1 MWCKR
6 HGFNP
11 WVGKIPWSRKC
22 QFTPLFLPGKSYGQ
36 RNWAGY
42 SPQSPK
48 ESNTTECA
56 RVCMPMHTHT
66 HTHTHTRKLH
76 PERKRRNKYG
86 GKRTTS
92 TILTEVFYFNFS
104 PLSCFATHLHPL
116 PGWKHF
122 TLDLLKYFLLI
133 AVIQWALHFPFY
145 YLGICLTSLTMF

>member
-1 MWCKR
+1 M
-6 HGFNP
+6 HVMQET
-11 WVGKIPWSRKC
+11 WVQSLGWEDPLEQEMSIYSIILAWKILWTKELGRIQS
-22 QFTPLFLPGKSYGQ
+22 TESQ
-36 RNWAGY
+36 RVKHNWV
-42 SPQSPK
+42 
-48 ESNTTECA
+48 CA
-56 RVCMPMHTHT
+56 CVHAHAHTHT
-66 HTHTHTRKLH
+66 NTCKLH